1 MKTLCSLLM
10 FFYIV
15 GANLSAQQNEKI
27 NPDVKEIIFVFKTHF
42 DNGYTDMAESVIN
55 KYSTTMMEQALTTLE
70 KSRSLPPEKQFVWTM
85 PAWPLTR
92 ILERC
97 TPELKP
103 KIEAA
108 IREGWF
114 VYHGLPF
121 TLETEAADPEVLVRS
136 LTFASDLSRKFNLP
150 LPRDAKLTDVPS
162 HSWFLPTLLNNAG
175 IKILHLGCNA
185 VSSSP
190 DVPLLFWWQGPDG
203 SKLMT
208 IYWGKDYGT
217 SLVPNADW
225 KYKTWLAIIHTG
237 DNQGPPAPEDV
248 EKVLKRA
255 QELAPN
261 AKLRI
266 GRISDFY
273 DAIMKENPDLPVV
286 RGDMPDT
293 WIHGYMSMPREMKSV
308 RTIQKEIYS
317 LELLNTLSNL
327 WSDKK
332 EDVTQ
337 FTAKGAEGALLWDE
351 HTFGMAMSHGESGD
365 WYYGDEFQAQ
375 RAAGTY
381 KQLEASWRE
390 KGDRVYQAEK
400 IIEPAYNR
408 EIKRI
413 TSMVNVEG
421 QRIVVFN
428 PLPWIRSGV
437 VSIQERNKIEALK
450 DLRTGEI
457 IPVDNKGNILRFIAK
472 DIPSGGYATF
482 VPANGQKP
490 ENVITTIADEK
501 ANIIENEFFKV
512 KIDPAKGAVLS
523 IIDKKSGREMVDK
536 SSEYGFGQYMYER
549 FSKKNASE
557 YIDNYLKVRL
567 SWGLTEFG
575 RPNLDDTPYKRVEG
589 GKAKVTYS
597 SDAIS
602 VKAVMQ
608 FTREMGNPHNY
619 TLSFALYKNLPY
631 LELNWFIDGKDAE
644 PWPEAGWISFPFK
657 VENPQFKVGRLGA
670 VIDPAKDIIKG
681 SNFDF
686 YLINNGI
693 ALHDN
698 QLKGFGLS
706 TPDAP
711 GISLDRPGLWKYS
724 GSFLPKQ
731 PNVFVNLYN
740 NQWSTNFTEWIEG
753 SWSVKMFL
761 WSFEGYKNEQSL
773 ISPNEEFRSPMKATL
788 LSAKPGNLPVS
799 KTGIVLSRKGVLV
812 TSFGTNPFGEGT
824 MLRLWEQSGDAGK
837 CKISLPAGVTFSKA
851 IPINLRSEMCGN
863 AITIKDNSFEIELEA
878 YKPASFLLEMQ
889 RLNIYMENQ

>member
-1 MKTLCSLLM
+1 MKKLSVFLMLLFVSLT
-10 FFYIV
+10 
-15 GANLSAQQNEKI
+15 NLFAQQAEKP

-55 KYSTTMMEQALTTLE
+55 KYSTTMMDQALATLE
-70 KSRSLPPEKQFVWTM
+70 KSRSMPREKQFVWTM
-85 PAWPLTR
+85 PSWPLTK

-97 TPELKP
+97 SPEMKP

-121 TLETEAADPEVLVRS
+121 TIETEAGDPEALVRA
-136 LTFASDLSRKFNLP
+136 LTFSADLSKRFNLP
-150 LPRDAKLTDVPS
+150 LPRDAKMTDVPS
-162 HSWFLPTLLNNAG
+162 HSWFLPTLLSNAG
-175 IKILHLGCNA
+175 IQILHLGCNA

-217 SLVPNADW
+217 SLVPTADW
-225 KYKTWLAIIHTG
+225 KFKTWLAIIHTG
-237 DNQGPPAPEDV
+237 DNQGPPSPEDV

-308 RTIQKEIYS
+308 RTVQKDIYS
-317 LELLNTLSNL
+317 LELLNTLTNL
-327 WSDKK
+327 WSGKN
-332 EDVTQ
+332 EDVTS

-365 WYYGDEFQAQ
+365 WYYGDEFRAQ

-381 KQLEASWRE
+381 NLLESSWKE

-400 IIEPAYNR
+400 VIEPAYNR

-413 TSMVNVEG
+413 SAMVNVDG

-428 PLPWIRSGV
+428 PLPWSRSGLV
-437 VSIQERNKIEALK
+437 TIQATNKIAALK
-450 DLRTGEI
+450 DLRSGAI
-457 IPVDNKGNILRFIAK
+457 VPVDNKGNILRFIAK
-472 DIPSGGYATF
+472 NIPSTGYATF
-482 VPANGQKP
+482 VPVAGSVPDNAL
-490 ENVITTIADEK
+490 TTTADEK
-501 ANIIENEFFKV
+501 TNVIENEFFRV
-512 KIDPAKGAVLS
+512 KIDPLKGS
-523 IIDKKSGREMVDK
+523 IASVVDKKSGREMVDQ
-536 SSEYGFGQYMYER
+536 SSEFGFGQYIYER
-549 FSKKNASE
+549 FSKQNSNE
-557 YIDNYLKVRL
+557 YIDSYLKVRL
-567 SWGLTEFG
+567 SWGISEFG
-575 RPNLDDTPYKRVEG
+575 RPKLDDTPYKRVDG

-597 SDAIS
+597 SDAVS
-602 VKAVMQ
+602 AKAFMQ
-608 FTREMGNPHNY
+608 FTKETGNPHNY
-619 TLSFALYKNLPY
+619 SITLALYKDLPY
-631 LELNWFIDGKDAE
+631 LELDWFIDGKPAE
-644 PWPEAGWISFPFK
+644 PWPEGGWISFPFK
-657 VENPQFKVGRLGA
+657 IENPEFKVGRLGA

-681 SNFDF
+681 AGSDF
-686 YLINNGI
+686 YLINNGV

-698 QLKGFGLS
+698 QMNGFGLS

-724 GSFLPKQ
+724 RSFIPKK

-740 NQWSTNFTEWIEG
+740 NQWGTNFTEWIEG
-753 SWSVKMFL
+753 SWSVKMYL
-761 WSFEGYKNEQSL
+761 WSFGGYKNEQSL
-773 ISPNEEFRSPMKATL
+773 ISPNEEFRVPLKATL
-788 LSAKPGNLPVS
+788 LSAKPGVLPDS
-799 KTGIVLSRKGVLV
+799 RTGVVLSRKGVLI
-812 TSFGTNPFGEGT
+812 TSYGPNPFGTGT
-824 MLRLWEQSGDAGK
+824 EIRLWEQAGDAGK
-837 CKISLPAGVTFSKA
+837 CKVTLPDGEIFTKA
-851 IPINLRSEMCGN
+851 VPVNLRGEKAGN
-863 AITIKDNSFEIELEA
+863 VIPIKDNSFETEIGA
-878 YKPASFLLEMQ
+878 YKPATFIIEK
-889 RLNIYMENQ
+889 

>member
-1 MKTLCSLLM
+1 MKKLCGLLLLLS
-10 FFYIV
+10 V
-15 GANLSAQQNEKI
+15 AVVNLSAQQSEKP
-27 NPDVKEIIFVFKTHF
+27 NLEVKEIIFVFKTHF

-55 KYSTTMMEQALTTLE
+55 KYSTTMMDQALTTLE
-70 KSRSLPPEKQFVWTM
+70 KSRSLPREKQFVWTM
-85 PAWPLTR
+85 PSWPLTK

-97 TPELKP
+97 SPEMKP

-121 TLETEAADPEVLVRS
+121 TLETEAGDPEALVRA
-136 LTFASDLSRKFNLP
+136 LTFSSDLSRRFNLP

-162 HSWFLPTLLNNAG
+162 HSWFLPTLLTNAG
-175 IKILHLGCNA
+175 IHILHIGCNA

-217 SLVPNADW
+217 SLIPTEGW
-225 KYKTWLAIIHTG
+225 KFKTWLAIIHTG
-237 DNQGPPAPEDV
+237 DNQGPPSPEDV

-308 RTIQKEIYS
+308 RTVQKDIYS
-317 LELLNTLSNL
+317 LELLNTLTNQ
-327 WSDKK
+327 WSDKN
-332 EDVTQ
+332 EDITQ

-365 WYYGDEFQAQ
+365 WYYGDEFKAQ

-381 KQLEASWRE
+381 DLIESSWRE

-408 EIKRI
+408 EIKRLTGMI
-413 TSMVNVEG
+413 NISG
-421 QRIVVFN
+421 QRIVVYN
-428 PLPWIRSGV
+428 PLPWIRSGLV
-437 VSIQERNKIEALK
+437 TIQALNKIEALK

-472 DIPSGGYATF
+472 DIPSTGYATY
-482 VPANGQKP
+482 VPATGQKP
-490 ENVITTIADEK
+490 ANVITTLTDEK
-501 ANIIENEFFKV
+501 NNIIENEFFKV
-512 KIDPAKGAVLS
+512 RIDPLKGS
-523 IIDKKSGREMVDK
+523 IVSVIDKKSGQEMVDQA
-536 SSEYGFGQYMYER
+536 SEFGFGQYLYER
-549 FSKKNASE
+549 FSKQNTKE
-557 YIDNYLKVRL
+557 YTDAYLKVNL
-567 SWGLTEFG
+567 SWGVPEFG
-575 RPNLDDTPYKRVEG
+575 RPKLDDAPYKRVTG

-597 SDAIS
+597 SDAVS
-602 VKAVMQ
+602 AKAMMQ
-608 FTREMGNPHNY
+608 FTKESGNPHNY
-619 TLSFALYKNLPY
+619 SISLGLYKNLPY
-631 LELNWFIDGKDAE
+631 LELNWFIDGKEAE

-657 VENPQFKVGRLGA
+657 VENPGFKVGRLGA

-681 SNFDF
+681 SDFDF
-686 YLINNGI
+686 YLINNGV
-693 ALHDN
+693 ALNDKQMN
-698 QLKGFGLS
+698 GFGLS

-711 GISLDRPGLWKYS
+711 GVSFDRPGLWKYT
-724 GSFLPKQ
+724 GNFIPKRA
-731 PNVFVNLYN
+731 NVFVNLFN

-753 SWSVKMFL
+753 SWSVKMYL
-761 WSFEGYKNEQSL
+761 WSFQGYKNEQSL
-773 ISPNEEFRSPMKATL
+773 ITPNEEFRAPLKATL
-788 LSAKPGNLPVS
+788 LSAKPGTLPVS
-799 KTGIVLSRKGVLV
+799 RTGVTLSRKGVLV
-812 TSFGTNPFGEGT
+812 TSFGPNPFGDGT
-824 MLRLWEQSGDAGK
+824 ILRLWEQAGNSGK
-837 CKISLPAGVTFSKA
+837 CTITLPEGMAYMEAFPV
-851 IPINLRSEMCGN
+851 NLRGEKAGN
-863 AITIKDNSFEIELEA
+863 AIPVKNNSFETEVGA
-878 YKPASFLLEMQ
+878 YKPVTFIFEK
-889 RLNIYMENQ
+889 

>member
-1 MKTLCSLLM
+1 MKKLCGLILL
-10 FFYIV
+10 FSFV
-15 GANLSAQQNEKI
+15 VANLSAQQNEKP
-27 NPDVKEIIFVFKTHF
+27 NLDVKEIIFVFKTHF

-55 KYSTTMMEQALTTLE
+55 KYSTTMMDQALATLE

-85 PAWPLTR
+85 PSWPLIK

-97 TPELKP
+97 SPEMKP
-103 KIEAA
+103 KVEAA

-121 TLETEAADPEVLVRS
+121 TIETEAGDPEALVRA
-136 LTFASDLSRKFNLP
+136 LTFSADLSKRFNLP

-162 HSWFLPTLLNNAG
+162 HSWFLPTLLANAG
-175 IKILHLGCNA
+175 IKILHIGCNA

-190 DVPLLFWWQGPDG
+190 EVPLLFWWQGPDG

-217 SLVPNADW
+217 SLVPTADW
-225 KYKTWLAIIHTG
+225 KHKTWLAIIHTG
-237 DNQGPPAPEDV
+237 DNQGPPSPEDV
-248 EKVLKRA
+248 EKVLTKA

-308 RTIQKEIYS
+308 RKIQKDIFS
-317 LELLNTLSNL
+317 LELLNTLTNL
-327 WSDKK
+327 WSGNN

-337 FTAKGAEGALLWDE
+337 FTAKASEGALLWDE
-351 HTFGMAMSHGESGD
+351 HTFGMAMSHGEAGD
-365 WYYGDEFQAQ
+365 WYYGDKFREA

-381 KQLEASWRE
+381 SLLESSWRE
-390 KGDRVYQAEK
+390 KGDRVYQGEK
-400 IIEPAYNR
+400 IIEPAYSR

-413 TSMVNVEG
+413 TAMVNTEG

-428 PLPWIRSGV
+428 PLPWTRSGLIT
-437 VSIQERNKIEALK
+437 IQAHNNIEALK

-457 IPVDNKGNILRFIAK
+457 VQVVNQGNILRFIAK
-472 DIPSGGYATF
+472 DIPSAGYVTY
-482 VPANGQKP
+482 VPVKEQKSGS
-490 ENVITTIADEK
+490 VISMVADEI
-501 ANIIENEFFKV
+501 ANVIENEYFKV
-512 KIDPAKGAVLS
+512 KIDPSKGSVVS
-523 IIDKKSGREMVDK
+523 VIEKKTGREMVDK

-549 FSKKNASE
+549 FSKKNTAE
-557 YIDNYLKVRL
+557 YTGKYLKTNL

-575 RPNLDDTPYKRVEG
+575 RPNLDDTPYKRVDG
-589 GKAKVTYS
+589 GKAKVSYS

-602 VKAVMQ
+602 VKAVLQ
-608 FTREMGNPHNY
+608 FTKDMGNPHNY
-619 TLSFALYKNLPY
+619 SLTYSLYKNLPFI
-631 LELNWFIDGKDAE
+631 ELNWAVDGKDAE
-644 PWPEAGWISFPFK
+644 PWPEAGWITFPFK

-670 VIDPAKDIIKG
+670 VIDPSKDIIKG
-681 SNFDF
+681 SDFDF

-693 ALHDN
+693 AIHDN
-698 QLKGFGLS
+698 QLNGFGLS

-724 GSFLPKQ
+724 GSFIPKQ

-740 NQWSTNFTEWIEG
+740 NMWSTNFTEWIEG
-753 SWSVKMFL
+753 SWSAKMYL
-761 WSFEGYKNEQSL
+761 WSFSGYRNEPSL
-773 ISPNEEFRSPMKATL
+773 ISPNEEFRAPMIATL
-788 LSAKPGNLPVS
+788 LSAKAGKLPVS
-799 KTGIVLSRKGVLV
+799 KSGIVLSHKGVLV
-812 TSFGTNPFGEGT
+812 TSFGPNAFGEGT
-824 MLRLWEQSGDAGK
+824 ILRLWEQSGDAGK
-837 CKISLPAGVTFSKA
+837 CKVNLYDGAPFTKA
-851 IPINLRSEMCGN
+851 VPVNLRSEKAGN
-863 AITIKDNSFEIELEA
+863 PIAIKNNSFEVEIGA
-878 YKPASFLLEMQ
+878 YQPVSFLLEK
-889 RLNIYMENQ
+889 

>member
-1 MKTLCSLLM
+1 MKIICSLIM
-10 FFYIV
+10 FFSFV
-15 GANLSAQQNEKI
+15 GVNLPAQQSEKP
-27 NPDVKEIIFVFKTHF
+27 NPNVKEIIFVFKTHF

-55 KYSTTMMEQALTTLE
+55 KYSTTMMEQALATLE
-70 KSRSLPPEKQFVWTM
+70 ESRRLPREKQFVWTM

-97 TPELKP
+97 TPEMKP

-108 IREGWF
+108 IRDGWF
-114 VYHGLPF
+114 VFHGLPF
-121 TLETEAADPEVLVRS
+121 TLETEAGDPEALVRS

-175 IKILHLGCNA
+175 IQILHIGCNP

-190 DVPLLFWWQGPDG
+190 DVPLIFWWQGPDG

-208 IYWGKDYGT
+208 IYWGKSYGT
-217 SLVPNADW
+217 SLVPDESW
-225 KYKTWLAIIHTG
+225 KFKTWLAIIHTG
-237 DNQGPPAPEDV
+237 DNQGPPSPEDV

-308 RTIQKEIYS
+308 RTIQKDIYS

-327 WSDKK
+327 WLDKK
-332 EDVTQ
+332 EDITQ

-351 HTFGMAMSHGESGD
+351 HTFGMALSHGHSGD
-365 WYYGDEFQAQ
+365 WHYGDEFRAQ

-381 KQLEASWRE
+381 KELEASWRE

-400 IIEPAYNR
+400 IIEPAYDR
-408 EIKRI
+408 EMKRI
-413 TSMVNVEG
+413 SAMVNVDG

-428 PLPWIRSGV
+428 PLPWVRSGMV
-437 VSIQERNKIEALK
+437 TILAENNIEALK

-472 DIPSGGYATF
+472 DIPSTGYATF
-482 VPANGQKP
+482 VPAKGQKP
-490 ENVITTIADEK
+490 ENVITTFADERS
-501 ANIIENEFFKV
+501 NIIENEFFKV
-512 KIDPAKGAVLS
+512 KIDPSKGAVVS
-523 IIDKKSGREMVDK
+523 IINKKSGREMVDK

-549 FSKKNASE
+549 FSKKNASD
-557 YIDNYLKVRL
+557 YIDQYLKVRL

-575 RPNLDDTPYKRVEG
+575 RPNLDDTPYKRVDG

-602 VKAVMQ
+602 AKAVMQ
-608 FTREMGNPHNY
+608 FTKETGNPHNY
-619 TLSFALYKNLPY
+619 TLSFALYKNLPFI
-631 LELNWFIDGKDAE
+631 ELIWFIDGKAAE

-657 VENPQFKVGRLGA
+657 VENPEFKVGRLGA

-681 SNFDF
+681 SDFDF
-686 YLINNGI
+686 YLINNGV
-693 ALHDN
+693 ALHDK
-698 QLKGFGLS
+698 QLNGFGLS

-724 GSFLPKQ
+724 GSFIPKRS
-731 PNVFVNLYN
+731 NVFVNLYN

-753 SWSVKMFL
+753 SWSAKMYL
-761 WSFEGYKNEQSL
+761 WSFQGYKNEQSL
-773 ISPNEEFRSPMKATL
+773 ISPNEEFRSPLKATL
-788 LSAKPGNLPVS
+788 LSGKPGTLPVS
-799 KTGIVLSRKGVLV
+799 KTGVELSRKGVLV
-812 TSFGTNPFGEGT
+812 TSFGPNPFGTGT
-824 MLRLWEQSGDAGK
+824 MIRLWEQSGDAGK
-837 CKISLPAGVTFSKA
+837 CKITLPEGTTFAKA
-851 IPINLRSEMCGN
+851 VPVNLRGEKTGN
-863 AITIKDNSFEIELEA
+863 AIPVKDNSFEIEIGA
-878 YKPASFLLEMQ
+878 YKPASFLFEM
-889 RLNIYMENQ
+889 